1 MSVYLYD
8 EALVQKLKGW
18 TENTQVNV
26 YSPDDTRRL
35 FEVIADNTNDK
46 PIQLPIICLRRK
58 PGINVLHTGKKPLS
72 FDGMK
77 LDATTERALKLSAIP
92 IKVEYQL
99 DIYARYF
106 KEADEFLR
114 NITFNIINYPK
125 LEVVIP
131 YNGFDIKHNGYINM
145 SENIEDNSNIPERLI
160 SGQFTRFTFNISI
173 DDAYLWDARVR
184 NNYRI
189 TDAIV
194 VDEYHTEL

>member
-72 FDGMK
+72 FDGMR
-77 LDATTERALKLSAIP
+77 LDATTERALKLNAIP

-131 YNGFDIKHNGYINM
+131 YNGFDIKHSGFIHM

-194 VDEYHTEL
+194 VDECHTEL

>member
-77 LDATTERALKLSAIP
+77 LDATTERALKLNAIP

-131 YNGFDIKHNGYINM
+131 YNGFDIKHN
-145 SENIEDNSNIPERLI
+145 
-160 SGQFTRFTFNISI
+160 
-173 DDAYLWDARVR
+173 
-184 NNYRI
+184 
-189 TDAIV
+189 
-194 VDEYHTEL
+194 